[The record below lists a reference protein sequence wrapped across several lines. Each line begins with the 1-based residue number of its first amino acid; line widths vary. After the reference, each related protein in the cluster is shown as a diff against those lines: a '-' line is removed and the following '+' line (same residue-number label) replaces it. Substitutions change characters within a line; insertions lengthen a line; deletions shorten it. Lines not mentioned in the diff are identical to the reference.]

1 MIKSQCFNTLAEV
14 LTYWAEVQPNRMAY
28 TMLDSN
34 GAEDSYITYGDMY
47 SKAIDIAQTLL
58 SDGLRSRNAILL
70 YPPGIEF
77 IVAFFGCL
85 YAGVFPAPIHIP
97 KRNRSNKKIAEI
109 VLATEA
115 SAVMLPATYQQ
126 AFLDALLKEENWPQD
141 LIYVPTDMT
150 IEPLNSKNLPLPKI
164 NGSAIAFLQ
173 FTSGSTSLPKGVMIT
188 HSNCLNNLGMI
199 VEMSQANS
207 DSTSVS
213 WLPHYHDL
221 GLVAHLLHSLYSG
234 GHCVILAPATFASQ
248 PIQWLR
254 AITKYR
260 AAYTGAPNFAYQLCV
275 DKIQPSDQ
283 QTLDLSS
290 LRMAINAAEPI
301 NPQTI
306 WDFCEKF
313 ADNGFK
319 PHMFLPAYGMA
330 EATVYISSGC
340 VDQDPVFKTV
350 DWMTLGKHN
359 IAQEPTDS
367 TKEKVFVGCGHPWL
381 DQEVHIVD
389 PDKNCK
395 VLPNHIGEIWVSGS
409 NVMAGY
415 YSNPQS
421 TAKTLVSLEGD
432 ERTYLRTGDLGFID
446 EKGELYITGRIKDI
460 IIVNG
465 VNYYPQDIEGCVEQA
480 HPDIRPGCVAAFSV
494 PGKAGEDLVVFAE
507 LTKAGVINM
516 RRSGY
521 LEELTEAICLA
532 LGENFEIQLRQF
544 VFLGHMQLPKTS
556 SGKIRRQQCK
566 QDFLQGGP
574 DALARWPK
582 DESTNQSQGDISMLN
597 IEKTFERI
605 TSMGPMHLKV
615 FTSLIQILT
624 KKYQVRMADFDVE
637 KSIFFYGIDSL
648 KIIEIHSTLEGE
660 LDCKIPTE
668 AFFYANT
675 FLGMIDD
682 IACAISNEDALKVRL
697 THSQPLNVEIENA
710 LEYLLHNRNNEVSV
724 SQTNQIK
731 TCLLTGASGFV
742 GTYFLK
748 ELLDTTDLNIAC
760 LVRAAS
766 EEAGLQRIKKT
777 ARKFDV
783 KLLPGWENRVQII
796 IGDMSKKRFGLEND
810 RYEVL
815 AQNIDSVYHVAAVDN
830 FYLPYDIIKNTN
842 VVGTIEV
849 ADFALSKKVK
859 PLYNVS
865 SCAASL
871 LEDCAAKPIPIGLVN
886 GYAQTKYVT
895 EQIVLHLAEQGYPW
909 VNYRL
914 GYLYT
919 LRVEH
924 IDQNTPLNKLFALIE
939 KAYENIDDDFFIDED
954 AFENFLGAI
963 YHIGC
968 IPDMDADFDLMSVEY
983 AAKAIVSTSLLP
995 ISERKYNYTF
1005 YNPDPLNWSDVISY
1019 FEKLD
1024 KHIEIVPLKTFV
1036 DKYEWYVRNTNKK
1049 GMKLLKSVV
1058 SPDLEKQ
1065 FNTMFRNI
1073 NTDHI
1078 DTYLHWCPPC
1088 EKQFTHQYVD
1098 FVLSSAE

>member
-1 MIKSQCFNTLAEV
+1 MIKSQDFNNLAEV
-14 LTYWAEVQPNRMAY
+14 LTYWAEVQPESRVY

-34 GAEDSYITYGDMY
+34 GAEDSYIIYKDMY
-47 SKAIDIAQTLL
+47 SKAIDIAQHLL
-58 SDGLRSRNAILL
+58 SKGLRSHNAILL

-85 YAGVFPAPIHIP
+85 YAGVVPAPIHMP
-97 KRNRSNKKIAEI
+97 KRNRSNKRIADI
-109 VLATEA
+109 VVATEA
-115 SAVMLPATYQQ
+115 SAVLLPAEYQQ
-126 AFLDALLKEENWPQD
+126 TCQDILNKEENWPKD
-141 LIYVPTDMT
+141 LIYVTTDVT
-150 IEPLNSKNLPLPKI
+150 NEATNSQKLPLPEI
-164 NGSAIAFLQ
+164 DGSAIAFLQ

-188 HSNCLNNLGMI
+188 HTNCLNNLEMI
-199 VEMSQANS
+199 VTMSHADAN
-207 DSTSVS
+207 STSVS

-234 GHCVILAPATFASQ
+234 GHCVLFAPAAFASQ
-248 PIQWLR
+248 PIQWLN

-275 DKIQPSDQ
+275 DKISPSDQ
-283 QTLDLSS
+283 KSIDLSS

-313 ADNGFK
+313 AENGFK

-330 EATVYISSGC
+330 EATVYISSGY
-340 VDQDPVFKTV
+340 VDRNPVFKAV
-350 DWMTLGKHN
+350 DWTKLGQDN
-359 IAQEPTDS
+359 IAQVTTDS

-381 DQEVHIVD
+381 DQKICIVD
-389 PDKNCK
+389 PERNC
-395 VLPNHIGEIWVSGS
+395 VLPANYVGEIWTTGS

-415 YSNPQS
+415 YNNSEA
-421 TAKTLVSLEGD
+421 TAKTLVSLPDD
-432 ERTYLRTGDLGFID
+432 ERIYLRTGDLGFID
-446 EKGELYITGRIKDI
+446 ENGELYITGRIKDLL
-460 IIVNG
+460 IVNG
-465 VNYYPQDIEGCVEQA
+465 VNYYPQDIEICVEQA
-480 HPDIRPGCVAAFSV
+480 HADIRSSCVAAFSV
-494 PGKAGEDLVVFAE
+494 PGKAGEELVIFAE

-516 RRSGY
+516 RRSAY
-521 LEELTEAICLA
+521 LEELAEAICLA
-532 LGENFEIQLRQF
+532 LGENFEIPLGQL
-544 VFLGHMQLPKTS
+544 VFLGHMRIPKTS

-566 QDFLQGGP
+566 QELLQGNI
-574 DALARWPK
+574 DALAIWPK
-582 DESTNQSQGDISMLN
+582 EESTTQSKGDVSMLN

-605 TSMGPMHLKV
+605 TSMGPVHLKV
-615 FTSLIQILT
+615 FSSLIRILT
-624 KKYQVRMADFDVE
+624 NKYQVRMADFDVE

-660 LDCKIPTE
+660 LDCQIPTE

-682 IACAISNEDALKVRL
+682 IARAISSDDGQKVRL
-697 THSQPLNVEIENA
+697 THSQPLNIEIEDA
-710 LEYLLHNRNNEVSV
+710 LEYLLRNRDNKVSV
-724 SQTNQIK
+724 SQSRPTK

-748 ELLDTTDLNIAC
+748 EILDTSNFNIAC
-760 LVRAAS
+760 LVRAAN

-783 KLLPGWENRVQII
+783 KLQKGWENRVQII
-796 IGDMSKKRFGLEND
+796 IGDMSKKRFGLDDEH
-810 RYEVL
+810 YEEL
-815 AQNIDSVYHVAAVDN
+815 AQSIDSVYHVAAVDN

-849 ADFALSKKVK
+849 ADFALAGKVK

-871 LEDCAAKPIPIGLVN
+871 LENCADRPIPIGLVN

-895 EQIVLHLAEQGYPW
+895 EQIVLRLAEQGYPW

-924 IDQNTPLNKLFALIE
+924 IEKNTPLNKLFAMIE

-954 AFENFLGAI
+954 AFENFLCAI
-963 YHIGC
+963 SHINC
-968 IPDMDADFDLMSVEY
+968 VPDMDADFDLMSVEY

-995 ISERKYNYTF
+995 TDERKYNYTF
-1005 YNPDPLNWSDVISY
+1005 YNPQPLNWSDVITY
-1019 FEKLD
+1019 FDNLG
-1024 KHIEIVPLKTFV
+1024 KHIEIVPLRAFV
-1036 DKYEWYVRNTNKK
+1036 DKYEEYVRHTNKK

-1058 SPDLEKQ
+1058 SPELEKQ

-1073 NTDHI
+1073 NTDCI
-1078 DTYLHWCPPC
+1078 DNYLDWCPPC

-1098 FVLSSAE
+1098 FVLGSAE

>member
-1 MIKSQCFNTLAEV
+1 MIKSQGFNNLAEV
-14 LTYWAEVQPNRMAY
+14 LTYWTEVQPDRRAY
-28 TMLDSN
+28 TMLDSH
-34 GAEDSYITYGDMY
+34 GAENSYITYKDMY
-47 SKAIDIAQTLL
+47 SQAIDIAQGLL
-58 SDGLRSRNAILL
+58 SQGLRSQNAILL

-85 YAGVFPAPIHIP
+85 YAGVLPAPIHIP
-97 KRNRSNKKIAEI
+97 KHNRSNKKIADI
-109 VLATEA
+109 VVATKA
-115 SAVMLPATYQQ
+115 SAILLPASHQQ
-126 AFLDALLKEENWPQD
+126 AFYDVLSKEENWPKD

-150 IEPLNSKNLPLPKI
+150 KEALNSQKLPLPEI
-164 NGSAIAFLQ
+164 DGSVIAFLQ
-173 FTSGSTSLPKGVMIT
+173 FTSGSTSLPKGVMIS
-188 HSNCLNNLGMI
+188 HKNCLNNLEMI
-199 VEMSQANS
+199 VAMSHADA

-234 GHCVILAPATFASQ
+234 GHCVLLAPATFASQ

-254 AITKYR
+254 AISKYR

-283 QTLDLSS
+283 KTLDLSS

-301 NPQTI
+301 NPETI
-306 WDFCEKF
+306 RDFCEKF
-313 ADNGFK
+313 AENGFK

-330 EATVYISSGC
+330 EATVYISSGY
-340 VDQDPVFKTV
+340 VDQDPVFKAV
-350 DWMTLGKHN
+350 DWTALGQYN
-359 IAQEPTDS
+359 IAQEATDS
-367 TKEKVFVGCGHPWL
+367 SKEKVFVGCGHPWL
-381 DQEVHIVD
+381 DQRIYIVD
-389 PDKNCK
+389 PDKNC
-395 VLPNHIGEIWVSGS
+395 VLSPNHVGEIWTTGS

-415 YSNPQS
+415 YNNPEA
-421 TAKTLVSLEGD
+421 TDKTLVSLPD
-432 ERTYLRTGDLGFID
+432 DSRTYLRTGDLGFID

-465 VNYYPQDIEGCVEQA
+465 VNYYPQDIEICVQQA
-480 HPDIRPGCVAAFSV
+480 HPDIRFSCVAAFSV
-494 PGKAGEDLVVFAE
+494 PGEAGEELVIFAE
-507 LTKAGVINM
+507 LTKTGVINL
-516 RRSGY
+516 RRASY
-521 LEELTEAICLA
+521 LEELAEAICLA
-532 LGENFEIQLRQF
+532 LGDNFEMPLRQL
-544 VFLGHMQLPKTS
+544 VFLGHMQIPKTS

-566 QDFLQGGP
+566 QEFLQNNL
-574 DALARWPK
+574 DALAKWPK
-582 DESTNQSQGDISMLN
+582 EESRTQSKGDVSMLN

-624 KKYQVRMADFDVE
+624 KRYQVRMADFDVE

-660 LDCKIPTE
+660 LGCQIPTE

-682 IACAISNEDALKVRL
+682 IVRAISGEGGSKVRL
-697 THSQPLNVEIENA
+697 THSQPLNIEIENA
-710 LEYLLHNRNNEVSV
+710 LEYLLRRRDNEVSV
-724 SQTNQIK
+724 SQSRQTN

-748 ELLDTTDLNIAC
+748 ELLDTTNLNIAC
-760 LVRAAS
+760 LVRAAN

-783 KLLPGWENRVQII
+783 HFLPGWENRVQII

-810 RYEVL
+810 RYEEL

-842 VVGTIEV
+842 VIGTIEV
-849 ADFALSKKVK
+849 ADFALAGKVK
-859 PLYNVS
+859 SLYNVS

-871 LEDCAAKPIPIGLVN
+871 LEDCANQPIPIGLVN

-895 EQIVLHLAEQGYPW
+895 EQIVLRLAEQGYPW

-919 LRVEH
+919 LRVKH
-924 IDQNTPLNKLFALIE
+924 IEQNTPLNKLFALIE

-954 AFENFLGAI
+954 AFENFLCAI
-963 YHIGC
+963 SHIGC

-983 AAKAIVSTSLLP
+983 AAKTIVSTSLLS
-995 ISERKYNYTF
+995 INERKHNYTF
-1005 YNPDPLNWSDVISY
+1005 YNPEPLNWSDVISY
-1019 FEKLD
+1019 FQKLNKD
-1024 KHIEIVPLKTFV
+1024 VEIVPLRTFV
-1036 DKYEWYVRNTNKK
+1036 DKYEEYVRNTDKK

-1058 SPDLEKQ
+1058 SPELEKQ

-1073 NTDHI
+1073 NTDQV